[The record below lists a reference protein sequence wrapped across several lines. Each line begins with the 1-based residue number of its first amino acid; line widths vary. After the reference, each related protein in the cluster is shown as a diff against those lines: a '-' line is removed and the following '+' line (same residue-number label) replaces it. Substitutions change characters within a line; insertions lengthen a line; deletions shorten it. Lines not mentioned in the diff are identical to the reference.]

1 MNQIIFWKGL
11 LASIKRHLCLTREH
25 MDNLEGLVE
34 VESPLIR
41 SCFWQV
47 WSKLR
52 NLFFFFFFFFFF
64 KFFLKFFKF
73 FFFFFFF
80 FFFRKSTLKEASDP
94 WMLYLSIIGPD
105 IFLEKQEFRQ
115 AGYQNSLMKWFSK
128 FLLRA

>member
-1 MNQIIFWKGL
+1 MENMLQRLSSFFFWFKPSYLPKMKEVNQIIFWKGL

-52 NLFFFFFFFFFF
+52 
-64 KFFLKFFKF
+64 
-73 FFFFFFF
+73 FF
-80 FFFRKSTLKEASDP
+80 FFFRKSILKEASDP

-115 AGYQNSLMKWFSK
+115 AGCQNSLMEWFSK